1 MGQEE
6 DLIHKHNIM
15 TITYYDKVYTC
26 TTWAITSIDDV
37 ANVWDVL
44 TNRFEWGMM
53 IVWLIIV
60 IALILMRTSMMDK

>member
-26 TTWAITSIDDV
+26 TTWAIINLDD
-37 ANVWDVL
+37 ATNVWDVSFERFVGVVL
-44 TNRFEWGMM
+44 FLAFIFLLRLMAISTN
-53 IVWLIIV
+53 
-60 IALILMRTSMMDK
+60 K